1 LRERLLTLSD
11 RDHICTYTILE
22 SPFPIN
28 DYVSTI
34 QLLPV
39 TDTNQTYAQWTG
51 EFNCAPDLERELIN
65 TIRGVYQGGFDY
77 LKSHFS
83 R

>member
-1 LRERLLTLSD
+1 MTPAAGDNGGNS
-11 RDHICTYTILE
+11 
-22 SPFPIN
+22 

-39 TDTNQTYAQWTG
+39 TDTGQTYAQWTG
-51 EFNCAPDLERELIN
+51 EFNCAPDVQPDLTN
-65 TIRGVYQGGFDY
+65 SVRGVYQGGFDS

>member
-1 LRERLLTLSD
+1 MT
-11 RDHICTYTILE
+11 
-22 SPFPIN
+22 

-39 TDTNQTYAQWTG
+39 TDTNRTYAQWACD
-51 EFNCAPDLERELIN
+51 FNCTPDVSPDLMN
-65 TIRGVYQGGFDY
+65 TVRGVYQGGFDF